1 MDMELFDH
9 KIIPVGIKEQM
20 QTSYL
25 RYAMAVIV
33 DRALPDVR
41 DGLKPVQRRIL
52 YSMNELGMRSNRP
65 HRKSARIVGEVI
77 GKYHPHGE
85 TAIYD
90 AMVRMAQ
97 DFSYRYMLVDGHGN
111 FGSVDGDPAAA
122 MRYTEARLSR
132 LAEEMLRDLDKD
144 TVDFIPNFDDSLEQP
159 EVLPSRFPNLL
170 VNGASGIAVGMATNI
185 PPHNLGEVIDGLVM
199 LIDNPDVPIEALGQV
214 IKGPDFPTGGIILGR
229 DAIDDAY
236 TTGRGRVRMRARVQ
250 MEQLS
255 SGRTRIVVTELPYM
269 VNKANLI
276 EKIAHLVRDKRI
288 DGITDLKDESDRTGM
303 RITIEI
309 RRDTNPHVV
318 LNQLYKHT
326 QLQET
331 FGVIMLALVDGQ
343 PRVLNLKEVLR
354 YYLEH
359 QRDVVTRRTQ
369 FELRRAEDR
378 AHILEG
384 YRIALDHID
393 EIIRLIR
400 GSASDREAREGLV
413 SRFNLTEKQAVAI
426 LDMQLRRLTG
436 LERDKIEAEHKE
448 LLIKIARYRE
458 ILSDEREVYGIVREE
473 LLEIREKYSDPRRT
487 EITGHSGDIRIEDLI
502 ADEDIVVTLTH
513 QGYVKRIPV
522 NTYRSQRRGGRGITA
537 LTMKEEDFVEHLFVT
552 STHAHIVF
560 FTNQG
565 KTYRL
570 KGYEIPEAGRQAR
583 GVAII
588 NLIRIEPQ
596 EKVQAVIVISEY
608 NEDKYLLMA
617 TKKGRVK
624 KTQLQEFDSPREGLI
639 GIVLEEG
646 DELVGVRITEGD
658 EEILLVTKEGMSIRF
673 SETDVRPTGRA
684 TMGVKGITLDKGD
697 EVMAMNVVESDAK
710 LLVVTEKG
718 YGKRTELSEYRA
730 QNRGGKGIKT
740 INQTEKT
747 GGIAGAKV
755 VAEGEELMIINSQ
768 GLMIRQPVSD
778 ISVYGRNTQ
787 GVKLMRVGDDIIVV
801 AIALIAGQSDD

>member
-1 MDMELFDH
+1 MDLFNH

-20 QTSYL
+20 KTSYL
-25 RYAMAVIV
+25 RYAMSVIV

-52 YSMNELGMRSNRP
+52 YSMSELGMRPDRP

-85 TAIYD
+85 SAIYD

-97 DFSYRYMLVDGHGN
+97 DFSFRYMLVDGHGN

-122 MRYTEARLSR
+122 MRYTEARMSK

-144 TVDFIPNFDDSLEQP
+144 TVDFMPNFDDSLEQP
-159 EVLPSRFPNLL
+159 QVLPSRFPNML

-199 LIDNPDVPIEALGQV
+199 LIDNPDLPVKALQKAV
-214 IKGPDFPTGGIILGR
+214 KGPDFPTGGIILGR
-229 DAIDDAY
+229 EAIDEAY
-236 TTGRGRVRMRARVQ
+236 ATGRGRIRMRARVQ
-250 MEQLS
+250 LEQLS
-255 SGRTRIVVTELPYM
+255 NGRTRIVVTELPYM

-288 DGITDLKDESDRTGM
+288 EGITDLRDESDRTGM

-343 PRVLNLKEVLR
+343 PQVLTLKEAMQ
-354 YYLEH
+354 YYLDH
-359 QRDVVTRRTQ
+359 QREVVTRRTR
-369 FELRRAEDR
+369 FELRRAEER

-400 GSASDREAREGLV
+400 GSSSDREAREGLI
-413 SRFNLTEKQAVAI
+413 SRFGLTEKQAVAI

-436 LERDKIEAEHKE
+436 LEREKIESEYAE
-448 LLIKIARYRE
+448 LLTKIARYRE
-458 ILSDEREVYGIVREE
+458 ILADVKEVYGIVREE
-473 LLEIREKYSDPRRT
+473 LLEIKSKYSDPRRT
-487 EITGHSGDIRIEDLI
+487 EITGHSGDIQIEDLI

-513 QGYVKRIPV
+513 QGYIKRIPV
-522 NTYRSQRRGGRGITA
+522 NAYRSQRRGGRGVTA

-560 FTNQG
+560 FTNKG
-565 KTYRL
+565 RMYRL

-588 NLIRIEPQ
+588 NLIQIEPG
-596 EKVQAVIVISEY
+596 EKVQAAIVISEY
-608 NEDKYLLMA
+608 GDSEYLLMG
-617 TKKGRVK
+617 TKQGRVK
-624 KTQLQEFDSPREGLI
+624 KTALQEFDSPRVGLI

-646 DELVGVRITEGD
+646 DELIGVKITGGD
-658 EEILLVTKEGMSIRF
+658 EEILLVTSEGMSIRF
-673 SETDVRPTGRA
+673 SEKEIRPMGRA
-684 TMGVKGITLDKGD
+684 TMGVKGITLDEGD
-697 EVMAMNVVESDAK
+697 EVVGMNVVEPDAK

-718 YGKRTELSEYRA
+718 YGKRTDLAEYRS
-730 QNRGGKGIKT
+730 QGRGGKGIKT

-747 GGIAGAKV
+747 GSIAGAKV
-755 VAEGEELMIINSQ
+755 VREGEELMIINSQ

-787 GVKLMRVGDDIIVV
+787 GVKLMRVEDDDVVV
-801 AIALIAGQSDD
+801 AIALMAGQEDE

>member
-1 MDMELFDH
+1 MDLFNH

-20 QTSYL
+20 KTSYL
-25 RYAMAVIV
+25 RYAMSVIV

-52 YSMNELGMRSNRP
+52 YSMSELGMRPDRP

-85 TAIYD
+85 SAIYD

-97 DFSYRYMLVDGHGN
+97 DFSFRYMLVDGHGN

-122 MRYTEARLSR
+122 MRYTEARMSK

-144 TVDFIPNFDDSLEQP
+144 TVDFMPNFDDSLEQP
-159 EVLPSRFPNLL
+159 QVLPSRFPNML

-199 LIDNPDVPIEALGQV
+199 LIDNPDLPVKALQKAV
-214 IKGPDFPTGGIILGR
+214 KGPDFPTGGIILGR
-229 DAIDDAY
+229 EAIDEAY
-236 TTGRGRVRMRARVQ
+236 ATGRGRIRMRARVQ
-250 MEQLS
+250 LEQLS
-255 SGRTRIVVTELPYM
+255 NGRTRIVVTELPYM

-288 DGITDLKDESDRTGM
+288 EGITDLRDESDRTGM

-343 PRVLNLKEVLR
+343 PQVLTLKEAMQ
-354 YYLEH
+354 YYLDH
-359 QRDVVTRRTQ
+359 QREVVTRRTR
-369 FELRRAEDR
+369 FELRRAEER

-400 GSASDREAREGLV
+400 GSSSDREAREGLI
-413 SRFNLTEKQAVAI
+413 SRFGLTEKQAVAI

-436 LERDKIEAEHKE
+436 LEREKIESEYAE
-448 LLIKIARYRE
+448 LLTKIARYRE
-458 ILSDEREVYGIVREE
+458 ILADVKEVYGIVREE
-473 LLEIREKYSDPRRT
+473 LLEIKSKYSDPRRT
-487 EITGHSGDIRIEDLI
+487 EITGHSGDIQIEDLI

-513 QGYVKRIPV
+513 QGYIKRIPV
-522 NTYRSQRRGGRGITA
+522 NAYRSQRRGGRGVTA

-560 FTNQG
+560 FTNKG
-565 KTYRL
+565 RMYRL

-588 NLIRIEPQ
+588 NLIQIEPG
-596 EKVQAVIVISEY
+596 EKVQAAIVISEY
-608 NEDKYLLMA
+608 GDSEYLLMG
-617 TKKGRVK
+617 TKQGRVK
-624 KTQLQEFDSPREGLI
+624 KTALQEFDSPRVGLI

-646 DELVGVRITEGD
+646 DELIGVKITGGD
-658 EEILLVTKEGMSIRF
+658 EEILLVTSEGMSIRF
-673 SETDVRPTGRA
+673 SEKEIRPMGRA
-684 TMGVKGITLDKGD
+684 TMGVKGITLDEGD
-697 EVMAMNVVESDAK
+697 EVVGMNVVEPDAK

-718 YGKRTELSEYRA
+718 YGKRTDLAEYRS
-730 QNRGGKGIKT
+730 QGRGGKGIKT

-747 GGIAGAKV
+747 GSIAGAKV
-755 VAEGEELMIINSQ
+755 VGEGEELMIINSQ

-787 GVKLMRVGDDIIVV
+787 GVKLMRVEDDDVVV
-801 AIALIAGQSDD
+801 AIALMAGQEDE

>member
-1 MDMELFDH
+1 MDLFNQ
-9 KIIPVGIKEQM
+9 KVIPVGIKGQM
-20 QTSYL
+20 RTSYL
-25 RYAMAVIV
+25 RYAMSVIV

-52 YSMNELGMRSNRP
+52 YSMGELGMRPDRP

-77 GKYHPHGE
+77 GKYHPHGDSS
-85 TAIYD
+85 IYD

-122 MRYTEARLSR
+122 MRYTEARMSK
-132 LAEEMLRDLDKD
+132 LAEEMLRDIDKD
-144 TVDFIPNFDDSLEQP
+144 TVGFVPNFDDSLEQP
-159 EVLPSRFPNLL
+159 EVLPSRFPNML

-199 LIDNPDVPIEALGQV
+199 LIDNPDLPIEALQQA

-229 DAIDDAY
+229 DAINEAY
-236 TTGRGRVRMRARVQ
+236 ATGRGRIRMRARVQ
-250 MEQLS
+250 LEQLS
-255 SGRTRIVVTELPYM
+255 NGKTRIVVTELPYM

-276 EKIAHLVRDKRI
+276 EKIAYLVRDKRVE
-288 DGITDLKDESDRTGM
+288 GITDLKDESDRSGM
-303 RITIEI
+303 RISIEV

-343 PRVLNLKEVLR
+343 PQVLNLKEAMQH
-354 YYLEH
+354 YLNH
-359 QRDVVTRRTQ
+359 QRDVVTRRTR
-369 FELRRAEDR
+369 FELRKAEER

-400 GSASDREAREGLV
+400 GSSSDREAREGLIT
-413 SRFNLTEKQAVAI
+413 RFGLSEKQAVAI

-436 LERDKIEAEHKE
+436 LEREKIENEYAE
-448 LLIKIARYRE
+448 LLTRIARYKE
-458 ILSDEREVYGIVREE
+458 ILAEVREVYGIVREE
-473 LLEIREKYSDPRRT
+473 LLEIKAKYGDPRRT
-487 EITGHSGDIRIEDLI
+487 EITGHSGDIQIEDLI

-513 QGYVKRIPV
+513 HGYIKRIPV
-522 NTYRSQRRGGRGITA
+522 NAYRSQRRGGRGITA
-537 LTMKEEDFVEHLFVT
+537 LTMKEEDFVEHLFIT

-560 FTNQG
+560 FTNKG
-565 KTYRL
+565 KMYRL

-588 NLIRIEPQ
+588 NLIQIEPG
-596 EKVQAVIVISEY
+596 EKVQAAIVISQYGDSE
-608 NEDKYLLMA
+608 YLLMG
-617 TKKGRVK
+617 TKRGRVK
-624 KTQLQEFDSPREGLI
+624 KTALQEFDSPRVGLI
-639 GIVLEEG
+639 GIVLEDG
-646 DELVGVRITEGD
+646 DELIGVRITGGD
-658 EEILLVTKEGMSIRF
+658 EEILLVTREGMSIRF
-673 SETDVRPTGRA
+673 SETEIRPMGRA
-684 TMGVKGITLDKGD
+684 TMGVKGITLDEGD
-697 EVMAMNVVESDAK
+697 EVVSMNVVEPDAK

-718 YGKRTELSEYRA
+718 YGKRTDLDEYRSQGRA
-730 QNRGGKGIKT
+730 GKGIKT

-747 GGIAGAKV
+747 GSIAGAKV
-755 VAEGEELMIINSQ
+755 VTEDEELMIINSL
-768 GLMIRQPVSD
+768 GLMIRQPVAD

-787 GVKLMRVGDDIIVV
+787 GVKLMRVEEDDIVV
-801 AIALIAGQSDD
+801 AIALMASQEEEE

>member
-1 MDMELFDH
+1 MDLFNH
-9 KIIPVGIKEQM
+9 KVIPVGIKEQM
-20 QTSYL
+20 KTSYL
-25 RYAMAVIV
+25 RYAMSVIV

-52 YSMNELGMRSNRP
+52 YSMSELGMRSDRP

-85 TAIYD
+85 SAIYD

-97 DFSYRYMLVDGHGN
+97 DFSFRYMLVDGHGN

-122 MRYTEARLSR
+122 MRYTEARMSR
-132 LAEEMLRDLDKD
+132 LAEEMLRDIDKD
-144 TVDFIPNFDDSLEQP
+144 TVNFVPNFDDSLEQP
-159 EVLPSRFPNLL
+159 EVLPSRFPNML

-199 LIDNPDVPIEALGQV
+199 LIDNPDLPVKALQKAV
-214 IKGPDFPTGGIILGR
+214 KGPDFPTGGIILGTE
-229 DAIDDAY
+229 AIDEAY
-236 TTGRGRVRMRARVQ
+236 ATGRGRIRMRARVQ
-250 MEQLS
+250 LEQLS
-255 SGRTRIVVTELPYM
+255 NGKTRIVVTELPYM

-276 EKIAHLVRDKRI
+276 EKIADLVRDKRI
-288 DGITDLKDESDRTGM
+288 DGITDLKDESDRSGL
-303 RITIEI
+303 RITIEV
-309 RRDTNPHVV
+309 RRDTNPHVI

-343 PRVLNLKEVLR
+343 PQVLTLKEAMQ
-354 YYLEH
+354 YYLDH
-359 QRDVVTRRTQ
+359 QRDVVTRRTR
-369 FELRRAEDR
+369 FELRKAEER

-400 GSASDREAREGLV
+400 GSSSDREAREGLI
-413 SRFNLTEKQAVAI
+413 SRFGLTEKQAVAI

-436 LERDKIEAEHKE
+436 LERDKIENEYAE
-448 LLIKIARYRE
+448 LLTKIARYRE
-458 ILSDEREVYGIVREE
+458 ILGDVREVYGIIREE
-473 LLEIREKYSDPRRT
+473 LLEIKDKYNDPRRT
-487 EITGHSGDIRIEDLI
+487 EITGHSGDIQIEDLV

-513 QGYVKRIPV
+513 QGYIKRIPV
-522 NTYRSQRRGGRGITA
+522 NAYRSQRRGGRGVTA

-552 STHAHIVF
+552 STHSHIVF
-560 FTNQG
+560 FTNKG
-565 KTYRL
+565 KMYRL

-588 NLIRIEPQ
+588 NLIQIEPG
-596 EKVQAVIVISEY
+596 EKVQAAVVISEY
-608 NEDKYLLMA
+608 GDSQYLLMG
-617 TKKGRVK
+617 TKQGRVK
-624 KTQLQEFDSPREGLI
+624 KTALQEFDSPRVGLI

-646 DELVGVRITEGD
+646 DELIGVKITGGD
-658 EEILLVTKEGMSIRF
+658 EEILLVTSEGMSIRF
-673 SETDVRPTGRA
+673 SETEIRPMGRA
-684 TMGVKGITLDKGD
+684 TMGVKGITLDEGD
-697 EVMAMNVVESDAK
+697 EVVGMNVVEPDAK

-718 YGKRTELSEYRA
+718 YGKRTDLAEYRS
-730 QNRGGKGIKT
+730 QGRGGKGIKT

-747 GGIAGAKV
+747 GRIAGAKV
-755 VAEGEELMIINSQ
+755 VREGEELMIINSQ
-768 GLMIRQPVSD
+768 GLMIRQPVKD

-787 GVKLMRVGDDIIVV
+787 GVKLMRVEEDDVVV
-801 AIALIAGQSDD
+801 AIALMAGQDEE